1 MQMAPRGGSRKLIG
15 CAVNFAEV
23 DENREGSRA
32 RPAERIAE
40 NFSSRIEETRI
51 VPWKVEI

>member
-1 MQMAPRGGSRKLIG
+1 MAPRGGSRKLIG